1 MNCVLDNRVRILSR
15 SRGQK
20 IRGVKHRQYRPSLII
35 ADDVE
40 DLDWVR
46 TQENRDKS
54 DRWYHGNV
62 LPSLE
67 EHGRAV
73 GRRCR

>member
-1 MNCVLDNRVRILSR
+1 
-15 SRGQK
+15 
-20 IRGVKHRQYRPSLII
+20 VKHRQHRPALII

-54 DRWYHGNV
+54 DRWFRGNV
-62 LPSLE
+62 LPSVDEAKGRVVVVGNWLHTPHGTAE
-67 EHGRAV
+67 EHRPFQSA
-73 GRRCR
+73 